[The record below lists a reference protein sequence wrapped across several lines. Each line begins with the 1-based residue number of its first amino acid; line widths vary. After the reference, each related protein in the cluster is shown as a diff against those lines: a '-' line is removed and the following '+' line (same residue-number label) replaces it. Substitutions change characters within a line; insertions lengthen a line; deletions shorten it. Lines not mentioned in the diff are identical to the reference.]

1 MHCVPLHQVRQQF
14 VVKCLSAMISRAY
27 PPIRKFPRPLIFNS
41 VAFAYSTA
49 TSSSSSSSTSFLAST
64 RDSTVLTRLNHK
76 DWLTPKE
83 VLTLINSLTDPSS
96 AIIVLE
102 LYSKRKDYKPN
113 EPFYLSIIL
122 KLAHAKMFDAIDNLM
137 HRIKLERNCR
147 LSDDFFYNVIK
158 VYGNMAGRINKAIET
173 LYDMPKFPC
182 WPSTKTFNFVLN
194 LLVST
199 KLLDVAY
206 DVYTSAPKLGVEID
220 ACCLNILIKG
230 LCNCGKL
237 EAAFQVLDEFPKI
250 KCEPNVR
257 TFSTLMHALCEQ
269 GKLDDA
275 FLLLD
280 RMEMDGI
287 WPDTIVF
294 NILISGLRK
303 QGRVEQAKE
312 LLERMQLKGCAPT
325 ASSYQEVLYGLLDAE
340 RFAEAKHLMN
350 HMVLMGITPSFVS
363 YRVMIQGL
371 CKLNLLGDVNW
382 AVKQMVQ
389 QGFVPKMGMWKLI
402 VRAVVSQGPP
412 FQLESFLI
420 D

>member
-1 MHCVPLHQVRQQF
+1 
-14 VVKCLSAMISRAY
+14 MISRSY
-27 PPIRKFPRPLIFNS
+27 STILKIPLPLIFNS
-41 VAFAYSTA
+41 PAFAYSTV
-49 TSSSSSSSTSFLAST
+49 TST
-64 RDSTVLTRLNHK
+64 RDSAILTRLNHK

-83 VLTLINSLTDPSS
+83 VLTLMNSLTDPSS
-96 AIIVLE
+96 AIRVLE

-122 KLAHAKMFDAIDNLM
+122 KLGHAKLFDAIDDLM
-137 HRIKLERNCR
+137 HRIRLERNCR

-173 LYDMPKFPC
+173 LYDMPKFHC
-182 WPSTKTFNFVLN
+182 WPSTKTFNLVLN
-194 LLVST
+194 LLVSA
-199 KLLDVAY
+199 KLFDVAHE
-206 DVYTSAPKLGVEID
+206 VYTSAPKLGVEID

-257 TFSTLMHALCEQ
+257 TFSTLMHALCENE
-269 GKLDDA
+269 KVDDA
-275 FLLLD
+275 FMLLD
-280 RMEMDGI
+280 KMERDCI
-287 WPDTIVF
+287 WPDTILF

-312 LLERMQLKGCAPT
+312 LLERMQLKGCSPT
-325 ASSYQEVLYGLLDAE
+325 PSSYQEVLYGLLDAE
-340 RFAEAKHLMN
+340 RFAEAKDLMN
-350 HMVLMGITPSFVS
+350 HMILMGITPSFVS
-363 YRVMIQGL
+363 YKVMIQGL
-371 CKLNLLGDVNW
+371 CKMNLVGDVNW

-402 VRAVVSQGPP
+402 VRSVVSQDPS
-412 FQLESFLI
+412 FQLESFLTE
-420 D
+420 